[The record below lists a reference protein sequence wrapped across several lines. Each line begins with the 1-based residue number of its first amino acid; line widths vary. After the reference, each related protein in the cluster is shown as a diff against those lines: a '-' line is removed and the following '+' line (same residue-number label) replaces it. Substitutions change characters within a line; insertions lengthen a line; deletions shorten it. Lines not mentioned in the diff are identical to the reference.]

1 MPDRPR
7 LLLIGPPVG
16 SLDGALAAAA
26 DVEPVSVDPA
36 EVARRLKDGGFDAVV
51 ASPEVVAGL
60 LDRFRRDE
68 LIIGHIEKG
77 LAVLDPNGTVLWANP
92 VFRSFSPTDPVGQ
105 PLLAALGTRL
115 AAVETIPDANESGP
129 REERWSVPSG
139 SRLQDPL
146 APAKHGTPT
155 SLRLHCPDN
164 AAQPF
169 LEVDV
174 RPVRGSDHT
183 VSRLIALVRN
193 VTPEVIQQQKLD
205 ALHAAGRELA
215 GLDADQLTEMNV
227 EARAEQLK
235 ANLRKTLHDLLKYDV
250 IEVRL
255 LDRKTGELKPL
266 LADGMLPEAA
276 SRVLY
281 AKPTGNGVTGF
292 VASTG
297 ESYLCEDTAND
308 PHYLAGSAGAR
319 SSMTVPLKFQDEV
332 IGTLNVESPRVN
344 GFGPDDLQFTE
355 LFSKEIAAA
364 LHTLDLLTAQ
374 QVCTAG
380 QSIEAVNKEVALPL
394 DEVLAG
400 ASVLLAR
407 VAESD
412 PDTAERL
419 RKMLGAAR
427 QVKDSISQVGRALPE
442 APADAAT
449 AQLLLGTRILVV
461 ESDERFRRAA
471 HLLLG
476 RLGATAETAVTGA
489 DGVAMAAG
497 GRYDAIFQEV
507 KPPDMGGYECY
518 RKLRAACPGATVAL
532 TTGFGYDTAHSI
544 VKARA
549 DGMKHVLFK
558 PFRQDQV
565 VRAVIEGDIPTA
577 EHARLPH

>member
-7 LLLIGPPVG
+7 LLQIGPSVG
-16 SLDGALAAAA
+16 PFDGALAAVA
-26 DVEPVSVDPA
+26 DLEPVSNDPA
-36 EVARRLKDGGFDAVV
+36 EIARRLGAGGFDAVI
-51 ASPEVVAGL
+51 AGPEVVSGL

-68 LIIGHIEKG
+68 LIISHIEKG
-77 LAVLDPNGTVLWANP
+77 LAVLDPAGVVLWANP
-92 VFRSFSPTDPVGQ
+92 VFRALASIDPVGQ

-115 AAVETIPDANESGP
+115 TAVETETHGEGAWGA
-129 REERWSVPSG
+129 PSNA
-139 SRLQDPL
+139 RLLDPL
-146 APAKHGTPT
+146 APARAGAPT
-155 SLRLHCPDN
+155 SVRLFSPGN
-164 AAQPF
+164 ADQPY

-174 RPVRGSDHT
+174 RPVFGTDRT

-193 VTPEVIQQQKLD
+193 VTPQIVQQQKLD

-215 GLDADQLTEMNV
+215 GLDADQLTDMNV
-227 EARAEQLK
+227 EARVELLK
-235 ANLRKTLHDLLKYDV
+235 SNLRRTIHDLLKYDT

-266 LADGMLPEAA
+266 LEDGMLPEAA
-276 SRVLY
+276 RRTLF

-297 ESYLCEDTAND
+297 ASYLCADTAHD
-308 PHYLAGSAGAR
+308 PHYLAGAAGAR

-332 IGTLNVESPRVN
+332 IGTLNVESPRAN

-400 ASVLLAR
+400 ASVLLERAG
-407 VAESD
+407 ADNPEAAD
-412 PDTAERL
+412 RL
-419 RKMLGAAR
+419 RRVLAAAR
-427 QVKDSISQVGRALPE
+427 QVKDSIARVGRDLPE
-442 APADAAT
+442 APAAGPGT
-449 AQLLLGTRILVV
+449 QPLLGKRVLVI
-461 ESDERFRRAA
+461 ESEERFRRAA
-471 HLLLG
+471 HLLLA
-476 RLGATAETAVTGA
+476 RLGATAETAGTGA
-489 DGVAMAAG
+489 DGVAMAAD

-507 KPPDMGGYECY
+507 KPPDLGGYECY
-518 RKLRAACPGATVAL
+518 RKVRAACPRAVVAL
-532 TTGFGYDTAHSI
+532 TTGYGYDTAHSI
-544 VKARA
+544 VKARS
-549 DGMKHVLFK
+549 DGLRHVLFK

-565 VRAVIEGDIPTA
+565 VRAVLEGDGPPTKTVG
-577 EHARLPH
+577 